1 MLWKQKEQ
9 SPLFTP
15 KTRTGNE
22 GKRGFLKGRSRAQ
35 NPFLDMLRFSR
46 QTLAETKQKSEN
58 SLQFS
63 KNREKLEEGREK
75 IES

>member
-22 GKRGFLKGRSRAQ
+22 GKIGFLKGRSRAQ
-35 NPFLDMLRFSR
+35 NPFLDMPSDLSR
-46 QTLAETKQKSEN
+46 NKTEI
-58 SLQFS
+58 
-63 KNREKLEEGREK
+63 REF
-75 IES
+75 IIVQ